1 MAFIIDGKKIATD
14 IRAEVAGEVTALKKK
29 GIVPKLV
36 AVLVGDDPA
45 SHVYVSNKGRA
56 CVEVG
61 MDHQTIKLPKET
73 THGDLLQWV
82 HQLNRDTTVSGIL
95 VQLPLPKQID
105 EREIINA
112 VSPDKDVDCFHPAN
126 VGRISIGDPLFLPC
140 TPAGVQELLMRCKMD
155 PSGKHTVIVGRS
167 NIVGKPLASMLIQKA
182 KGANSTVTICHTGT
196 ADIGSFTRQADIVI
210 AAVGKAEMIT
220 GDMIRPGAVVID
232 VGINRIDDPTK
243 KSGSRLV
250 GDVHYESASAVA
262 SAITPVPGGVGPMT
276 IAMLLKN
283 TLKAAVHQAGAKGR

>member
-1 MAFIIDGKKIATD
+1 
-14 IRAEVAGEVTALKKK
+14 
-29 GIVPKLV
+29 
-36 AVLVGDDPA
+36 
-45 SHVYVSNKGRA
+45 
-56 CVEVG
+56 
-61 MDHQTIKLPKET
+61 
-73 THGDLLQWV
+73 
-82 HQLNRDTTVSGIL
+82 
-95 VQLPLPKQID
+95 
-105 EREIINA
+105 

-182 KGANSTVTICHTGT
+182 KGANSTVTVCHTGT
-196 ADIGSFTRQADIVI
+196 TDIGSFTRQADIVI

>member
-1 MAFIIDGKKIATD
+1 MAFIIDGKKIASD
-14 IRAEVAGEVTALKKK
+14 IRAEVAQEVAALKKK

-61 MDHQTIKLPKET
+61 MDHQTITLPKET
-73 THGDLLQWV
+73 SHGDLLQLV
-82 HQLNRDTTVSGIL
+82 HRLNRDTTVSGIL
-95 VQLPLPKQID
+95 VQLPLPKQIN

-112 VSPDKDVDCFHPAN
+112 VAPDKDVDCFHPAN

-182 KGANSTVTICHTGT
+182 KGANSTVTVCHTGT
-196 ADIGSFTRQADIVI
+196 PDIGSFTRQADIVI

-232 VGINRIDDPTK
+232 VGINRIDDPSK

-283 TLKAAVHQAGAKGR
+283 TLKAAVHQAGVKA

>member
-1 MAFIIDGKKIATD
+1 MALIIDGKKIAAD
-14 IRAEVAGEVTALKKK
+14 IRAEVAEEVASLKKRK
-29 GIVPKLV
+29 IVPKLV

-56 CVEVG
+56 CAEVG
-61 MDHQTIKLPKET
+61 MDHQTITMPKET
-73 THGDLLQWV
+73 THAELLQLV
-82 HQLNRDTTVSGIL
+82 QKLNRDASVSGIL
-95 VQLPLPKQID
+95 VQLPLPRQID

-112 VSPDKDVDCFHPAN
+112 IDPAKDVDCFHPAN

-140 TPAGVQELLMRCKMD
+140 TPAGVQELLLRCKMD
-155 PSGKHTVIVGRS
+155 PAGKHTVIVGRS
-167 NIVGKPLASMLIQKA
+167 NIVGKPLANMLIQKA
-182 KGANSTVTICHTGT
+182 AGANSTVTVCHTGT
-196 ADIGSFTRQADIVI
+196 PDIASVTRQADIVV

-232 VGINRIDDPTK
+232 VGINRIADASK

-250 GDVHYESASAVA
+250 GDVHFESAKEVA

-283 TLKAAVHQAGAKGR
+283 TLKAAIHLNQEKR

>member
-1 MAFIIDGKKIATD
+1 MAFIIDGKKIASD
-14 IRAEVAGEVTALKKK
+14 IRAEVAQEVAALKKK

-61 MDHQTIKLPKET
+61 MDHQTITLPKET
-73 THGDLLQWV
+73 SHGDLLQLV
-82 HQLNRDTTVSGIL
+82 HRLNRDTTVSGIL
-95 VQLPLPKQID
+95 VQLPLPKQIN

-112 VSPDKDVDCFHPAN
+112 VAPDKDVDCFHPAN

-182 KGANSTVTICHTGT
+182 KGANSTVTVCHTGT
-196 ADIGSFTRQADIVI
+196 PDIGSFTRQADIVI

-232 VGINRIDDPTK
+232 VGINRIDDPSK

-283 TLKAAVHQAGAKGR
+283 TLKAAVHQAGVTA

>member
-14 IRAEVAGEVTALKKK
+14 IRAEVAEEVAVLKKK

-73 THGDLLQWV
+73 THGDLLQLV
-82 HQLNRDTTVSGIL
+82 HHLNRDTTVSGIL

-140 TPAGVQELLMRCKMD
+140 TPAGVQELLLRCKME
-155 PSGKHTVIVGRS
+155 PAGKHTVIVGRS

-182 KGANSTVTICHTGT
+182 RGANSTVTVCHTGT
-196 ADIGSFTRQADIVI
+196 PDIGSMTRQADIMI

-232 VGINRIDDPTK
+232 VGINRIDDPSK

-283 TLKAAVHQAGAKGR
+283 TLKAAVHQAGIKL